1 MQDKYLSAKIIIF
14 LIHVDP
20 EDGDGTF
27 LWYIHTYLSDNM
39 LSHSRR
45 QYI

>member
-1 MQDKYLSAKIIIF
+1 MHFTVFKICIVNLNMQDKYLSAKIIIF

-27 LWYIHTYLSDNM
+27 L
-39 LSHSRR
+39 
-45 QYI
+45 